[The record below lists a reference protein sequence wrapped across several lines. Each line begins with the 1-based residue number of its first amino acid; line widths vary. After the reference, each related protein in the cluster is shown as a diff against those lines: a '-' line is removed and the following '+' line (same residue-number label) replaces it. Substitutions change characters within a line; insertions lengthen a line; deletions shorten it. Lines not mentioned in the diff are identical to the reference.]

1 MAPGCDFCAD
11 IRVTARNEL
20 ASSNDEQMGQ
30 FPKKFAATKAS
41 KPRKPLKPPRTGLAY
56 PSPASR

>member
-1 MAPGCDFCAD
+1 MAPGCDSDFKRMFRAD

-30 FPKKFAATKAS
+30 FPKKFGATNAS
-41 KPRKPLKPPRTGLAY
+41 
-56 PSPASR
+56 